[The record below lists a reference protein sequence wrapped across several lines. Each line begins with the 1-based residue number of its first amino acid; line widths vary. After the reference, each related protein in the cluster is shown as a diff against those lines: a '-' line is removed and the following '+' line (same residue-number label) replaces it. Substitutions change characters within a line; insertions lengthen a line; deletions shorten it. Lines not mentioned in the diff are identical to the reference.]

1 MRTYI
6 RVSDSLRR
14 ELVDRFEESRTSI
27 WSAIN
32 YLTNGD
38 RPEAIRQYALSH
50 GGSIEE
56 QNFIPNCRTEH
67 TQDEIIQTFAGGV
80 QVRVNRKDGAVAL
93 MNGDKLGGSGVETA
107 PLRSS
112 IQSAPRPDAPH
123 SGSSATLIPSL
134 QGADSTILCPTAP
147 QGP

>member
-14 ELVDRFEESRTSI
+14 ELVDRFEVSRTSI
-27 WSAIN
+27 WSALN

-80 QVRVNRKDGAVAL
+80 QVRISRKDGAVAL
-93 MNGDKLGGSGVETA
+93 MNGDKVLEKYEPM
-107 PLRSS
+107 PL
-112 IQSAPRPDAPH
+112 QAW
-123 SGSSATLIPSL
+123 GN
-134 QGADSTILCPTAP
+134 ILHRA
-147 QGP
+147 QELSEEAVAKAARK